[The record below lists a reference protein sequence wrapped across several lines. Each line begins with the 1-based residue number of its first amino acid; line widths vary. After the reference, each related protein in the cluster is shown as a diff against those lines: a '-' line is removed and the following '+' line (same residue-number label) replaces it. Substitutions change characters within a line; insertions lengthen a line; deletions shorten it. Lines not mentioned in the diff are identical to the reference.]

1 MSSMI
6 ASGFSCLECSKAD
19 QAPSWQQQ
27 TRITCQFR
35 KIAKNRQFR
44 SQAWLICVVKN
55 GANPLVER
63 KGDCVTD
70 QYETDRRQQD
80 PDQPMAEARVPM
92 FNVPTVIL
100 VLIGL
105 FALVHF
111 GRSLLTP
118 GQDLTF
124 LIEMAFIPARY
135 VDGLLASGLAGFTS
149 FVTYNFLHGD
159 VTHLGVNSIWM
170 LAMGSAVAKRLGAW
184 RFLAFSLVCSLF
196 AAFAHLLTH
205 WGELVPVIGAS
216 GAVSG
221 HMAAA
226 IRFIFS
232 VPDHGHVN
240 EEGRGELWAVP
251 MKTLTETLKD
261 SRVLGVLAIWLLMNI
276 LSGIGV
282 LSMGQGDNPI
292 AWEAHIGG
300 FLAGL
305 LLFSLFD
312 HPKEPI
318 DPTFDQNRGSS

>member
-1 MSSMI
+1 M
-6 ASGFSCLECSKAD
+6 
-19 QAPSWQQQ
+19 
-27 TRITCQFR
+27 
-35 KIAKNRQFR
+35 
-44 SQAWLICVVKN
+44 
-55 GANPLVER
+55 
-63 KGDCVTD
+63 TD

>member
-1 MSSMI
+1 MS
-6 ASGFSCLECSKAD
+6 
-19 QAPSWQQQ
+19 P
-27 TRITCQFR
+27 
-35 KIAKNRQFR
+35 
-44 SQAWLICVVKN
+44 V
-55 GANPLVER
+55 VER
-63 KGDCVTD
+63 KGECVAD
-70 QYETDRRQQD
+70 QYETGGDRKD
-80 PDQPMAEARVPM
+80 LDQPLSEVPVPI
-92 FNVPTVIL
+92 FNVPMVIL
-100 VLIGL
+100 VLLGL

-111 GRSLLTP
+111 GRTLLTP
-118 GQDLTF
+118 QQDLQF

-159 VTHLGVNSIWM
+159 ITHLGVNSIWM
-170 LAMGSAVAKRLGAW
+170 LAMGSAVAKRVGAW
-184 RFLAFSLVCSLF
+184 RFLVFSFVCSLF

-205 WGELVPVIGAS
+205 FGEVVPVIGAS

-232 VPDHGHVN
+232 APDPRQADL
-240 EEGRGELWAVP
+240 EEDRELWAVP
-251 MKTLTETLKD
+251 MKTLGETLRD
-261 SRVLGVLAIWLLMNI
+261 GRVLAVLGIWLLTNV

-292 AWEAHIGG
+292 AWQAHIGG

-312 HPKEPI
+312 RPDKDTGNGSKGAELM
-318 DPTFDQNRGSS
+318 DPLGDPDDWPEHVFDEKPDKTL

>member
-1 MSSMI
+1 MI
-6 ASGFSCLECSKAD
+6 D
-19 QAPSWQQQ
+19 
-27 TRITCQFR
+27 
-35 KIAKNRQFR
+35 
-44 SQAWLICVVKN
+44 VVKD
-55 GANPLVER
+55 GESPVVER
-63 KGDCVTD
+63 KGDCVAD
-70 QYETDRRQQD
+70 QYDTGGDHKD
-80 PDQPMAEARVPM
+80 LNQPLPEAPVPI
-92 FNVPTVIL
+92 FNVPTVVL
-100 VLIGL
+100 VLLGL

-111 GRSLLTP
+111 GRTLLTP
-118 GQDLTF
+118 RQDLAF

-135 VDGLLASGLAGFTS
+135 VDGLLASGLAGFSS

-159 VTHLGVNSIWM
+159 ITHLGVNSIWM

-184 RFLAFSLVCSLF
+184 RFLVFSFVCSLA

-205 WGELVPVIGAS
+205 FGELVPVIGAS

-232 VPDHGHVN
+232 APDPRQAGH
-240 EEGRGELWAVP
+240 EGRGELWAVP
-251 MKTLTETLKD
+251 LKTLGETLKD
-261 SRVLGVLAIWLLMNI
+261 GRVLGVLVIWLLTNV

-312 HPKEPI
+312 HPDNRAGNGSKKTELM
-318 DPTFDQNRGSS
+318 DPLGDPDDWPEEAFDDTPDKKTGQNRGSS